1 MMLPFDPIMMLVVV
15 VGVFAYFALKG
26 SVSQKKKTM
35 SNEDFVKWF
44 SEKEIE
50 RSPENVRY
58 QNWLY
63 DHRQE

>member
-1 MMLPFDPIMMLVVV
+1 MMIPIDPIMALVVV

-26 SVSQKKKTM
+26 NGSAKKETM
-35 SNEDFVKWF
+35 SNEEFAKWF
-44 SEKEIE
+44 REKEIE